1 MNSQPH
7 PPSVQISLVLTDLDE
22 ALETAALALRAGVD
36 WLEAGTP
43 LILAEGLRSVRTLR
57 EAFPH
62 VPIVADLKTMD
73 GGYLEAEMMAKAG
86 ATHVVVMARA
96 HEETIRCVV
105 NAGRDFGCKVMGDNL
120 ACPDMVAGAKWL
132 EDLGCE
138 YVIHHIGYDER
149 RGIAAA
155 GSRMPSPLDQLRDV
169 VAAVNVPV
177 QAVGGLSLEQ
187 AIACP
192 SYGAPLVVLGAPLT
206 IDADAF
212 QTADGNLEDSLRMIC
227 KAVHEQGTNGNSR
240 NRP

>member
-1 MNSQPH
+1 
-7 PPSVQISLVLTDLDE
+7 
-22 ALETAALALRAGVD
+22 
-36 WLEAGTP
+36 
-43 LILAEGLRSVRTLR
+43 VRTLR
-57 EAFPH
+57 EAFPD

-155 GSRMPSPLDQLRDV
+155 GNRMPSPLDQLRDV

-212 QTADGNLEDSLRMIC
+212 QTADGNLEDSLR
-227 KAVHEQGTNGNSR
+227 
-240 NRP
+240 